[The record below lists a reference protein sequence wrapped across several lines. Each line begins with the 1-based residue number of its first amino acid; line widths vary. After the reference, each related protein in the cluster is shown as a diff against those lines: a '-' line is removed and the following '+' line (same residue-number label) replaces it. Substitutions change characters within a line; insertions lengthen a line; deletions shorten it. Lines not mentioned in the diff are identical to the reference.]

1 MQDYRRN
8 RLTILIPLLP
18 LLVGILACSLPGVDN
33 NSVGSYVES
42 GVTSTQRPTP
52 TRLVS
57 STPTKTP
64 TSTATVTSTQR
75 VVLITSTPVATS
87 RVVITGE
94 VMEYTVRRGDSLYR
108 IAKTQCGDPRQYLWL
123 ARVNGIGLGDTLR
136 VGQILKVNC
145 R

>member
-8 RLTILIPLLP
+8 RLTILIPLLSI
-18 LLVGILACSLPGVDN
+18 LGVILACSLPGVDN
-33 NSVGSYVES
+33 NEVGSYVES
-42 GVTSTQRPTP
+42 GVTSTQWPTP
-52 TRLVS
+52 TRIVS

-75 VVLITSTPVATS
+75 VVFITSTPVATS

-94 VMEYTVRRGDSLYR
+94 ILEYIVRRGDSLYR
-108 IAKTQCGDPRQYLWL
+108 IAREQCNDARQYLWL
-123 ARVNGIGLGDTLR
+123 ARVNGIELGDTLR

>member
-8 RLTILIPLLP
+8 RLTILIPLLSI
-18 LLVGILACSLPGVDN
+18 LGVILACSLPGVDN
-33 NSVGSYVES
+33 NAVGSYVES
-42 GVTSTQRPTP
+42 GVTSTQWPTP
-52 TRLVS
+52 TRIVS

-64 TSTATVTSTQR
+64 TSTATV
-75 VVLITSTPVATS
+75 TSTPVATS

-108 IAKTQCGDPRQYLWL
+108 IAREQCNDARQYLWL